1 MSTYEIVIVIG
12 MGIWIVV
19 AAAILIALL
28 HAVRLLAEL
37 RDPLALVADAVTDL
51 NERLRPVV
59 RNIERASDQARR
71 IATRLRE
78 DADDVSRVVRE
89 ATASTE
95 RMVELAEE
103 RVAEVAA
110 LLSVVQE
117 EAEATFV
124 STASLLR
131 GFRRGT
137 RKVSG
142 ETERRRAAG
151 EREG

>member
-28 HAVRLLAEL
+28 HAVRLLGEL

-142 ETERRRAAG
+142 ETGRGRAAG
-151 EREG
+151 DREG